1 MHWHLNS
8 SLRPY
13 IGTLRPYLITVAW
26 FLIPLL
32 VYLYQNV
39 IMKGAATRVFLA
51 PLNDRGQLGQPSA
64 TWAMKIRHCV
74 DAAIVAP
81 VSITLFGPVL
91 DSLFWLA
98 IKLSEGDQCTIR
110 SKKSLA
116 ISTLTIS
123 YWYLTFMSNG
133 WKFTTWYYFFAKTV
147 TVAAIVYT
155 VITEGPTAYGL
166 VTYVALL
173 FNIWVFQWTVRRMRK
188 DKQR

>member
-98 IKLSEGDQCTIR
+98 IKMSEGDQSTIR

-147 TVAAIVYT
+147 IVAAIVHT